1 MTYIASKGSIIIK
14 FLITIIKFPL
24 KLLYHL
30 LIDPQY
36 HERIAYGTVGVDGSS
51 VNKKRLWI
59 PIFGG
64 GLSARNGTTI
74 IGGGGE
80 GGGRIKH
87 AGEDDIL
94 AGGGGGGFSVGI
106 SQKIGKLHITPYVIM
121 GGEGGGITQIRHESL
136 VAKNVTK
143 ADIHGANGGGG
154 IMNGVGVRID
164 YRIGTLY
171 GVLVG
176 MQMGYRGVLI
186 GGIRLPRP
194 FIQGVLGF
202 GKFDRML

>member
-1 MTYIASKGSIIIK
+1 MLK
-14 FLITIIKFPL
+14 FLLTLIKFPL

-36 HERIAYGTVGVDGSS
+36 RERIAYGTFGVDGYT
-51 VNKKRLWI
+51 VNKTRLWI

-64 GLSARNGTTI
+64 GLGARNDTLF

-80 GGGRIKH
+80 GGGRIKR

-106 SQKIGKLHITPYVIM
+106 SQKIGKLHITPYVII
-121 GGEGGGITQIRHESL
+121 GGEGGGISQIRHEAL

-154 IMNGVGVRID
+154 VMNGAGVRID
-164 YRIGTLY
+164 YRIGGAF

-176 MQMGYRGVLI
+176 VQMGYRGVLI
-186 GGIRLPRP
+186 GKIRTPRP
-194 FIQGVLGF
+194 FIQGILGF
-202 GKFDRML
+202 GKFDRVI